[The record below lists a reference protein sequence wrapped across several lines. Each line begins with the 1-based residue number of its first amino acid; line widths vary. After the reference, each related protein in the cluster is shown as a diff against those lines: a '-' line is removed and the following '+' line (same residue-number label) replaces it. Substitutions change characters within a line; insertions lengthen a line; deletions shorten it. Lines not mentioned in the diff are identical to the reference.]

1 MGPCPLTLAPV
12 RCRCHCR
19 CRSHCVAGEV
29 VVLVLVVWF
38 CVCEYVCVVFVVC
51 CVRESESGCLCW
63 LYLCR
68 VCVWFFQVLLL
79 KLCSVLMHVSVV

>member
-1 MGPCPLTLAPV
+1 MHSDPCSGTLPLPFAL
-12 RCRCHCR
+12 RC
-19 CRSHCVAGEV
+19 GEV

-51 CVRESESGCLCW
+51 CVRESESGCLCR
-63 LYLCR
+63 LSLCR
-68 VCVWFFQVLLL
+68 VCVWFLLVPLL